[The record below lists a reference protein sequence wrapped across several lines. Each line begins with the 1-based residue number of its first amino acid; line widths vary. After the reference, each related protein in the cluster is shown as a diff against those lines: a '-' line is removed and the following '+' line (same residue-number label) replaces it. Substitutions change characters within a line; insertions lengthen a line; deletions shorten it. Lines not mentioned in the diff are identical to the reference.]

1 MDDLIKKIKSIY
13 SEKNSKFILKAYDFA
28 ERAHQG
34 QLRMSGEPYFTHP
47 CHVAEVLVDLN
58 FDSATIVA
66 ALLHDVLEDTEVT
79 DEQMRNEFGEEV
91 LSLVEGVTK
100 LDKLQF
106 KNAEDEQ
113 AENLRKMFFAMAK
126 DIRVLIIKLADRLH
140 NMRSLSSLPRHRQ
153 LAMARETL
161 DIYAPLAGRIGI
173 SQIKC
178 ELDDLSMM
186 YLYPDEHAELVKM
199 VSSKLSERQEF
210 IDKLCETIKEKLQ
223 ELGIKGDVWGRPKH
237 LYSIYKKMVN
247 KGKTFDQIYDLSAVR
262 VIVETVKDCYAVLG
276 AIHTIWKPIPGRFKD
291 YIAMP
296 KPNFYQSLHT
306 TVMTK
311 IGVPFEI
318 QIRTKAMHT
327 IAEYGIAAHWR
338 YKEGNTSNNIP
349 DGLNNKLSWL
359 KNEVEVQGELENSK
373 EFMDSLKIDLFSDE
387 VFVFSP
393 KGDVI
398 NLPVGSTPVDFA
410 YHIHSAIG
418 NKCVGAKINTKIVP
432 LSTILENGDII
443 EIITSNSAKGPSRDW
458 LKFVKTASAKAKIR
472 QFFKKEMLEENIK
485 QGKEMLEK
493 EAKRRGYAYS
503 DLAVPSWLNYIMHR
517 YSMSTVDD
525 LYATIGYGGLTTNQV
540 LLKLIEFYKQEVES
554 KKVPE
559 FSEANPKRTASG
571 GVIIKGYDDFLIRLS
586 HCCNPVPGDDIV
598 GYISRGRGVTVHR
611 QDCPNVKGMEKERLI
626 EASWPAQQNGGK
638 TFVATI
644 QINTENRGGMLASIT
659 TLISNQKVPITSASA
674 RVENADNAV
683 VIISVEISNISV
695 LKDLIEK
702 IRRIPGITD
711 VFRATNV

>member
-1 MDDLIKKIKSIY
+1 MDDLLKKVEKVY
-13 SEKNSKFILKAYDFA
+13 SEKNRKLILKAYDFA
-28 ERAHQG
+28 KSAHQG
-34 QLRMSGEPYFTHP
+34 QYRMSGEEYFTHP
-47 CHVAEVLVDLN
+47 CHVAEVLVNLN
-58 FDSATIVA
+58 FDAATIVA
-66 ALLHDVLEDTEVT
+66 ALLHDVLEDTNVT
-79 DEQMRNEFGEEV
+79 DEEMRNEFGDEV
-91 LSLVEGVTK
+91 LALVEGVTK

-106 KNAEDEQ
+106 KSAEDEQ

-178 ELDDLSMM
+178 ELDDLSMK
-186 YLYPDEHAELVKM
+186 YLYPKEYDELISM

-210 IDKLCETIKEKLQ
+210 IDTLCDTIREKLK
-223 ELGIKGDVWGRPKH
+223 ELGIQGDVWGRPKH
-237 LYSIYKKMVN
+237 LYSIYKKMTS

-262 VIVETVKDCYAVLG
+262 VIVDSVKDCYAVLG

-338 YKEGNTSNNIP
+338 YKEGNSGTNIP
-349 DGLNNKLSWL
+349 DNISNKLGWL

-373 EFMDSLKIDLFSDE
+373 EFLDSLKIDLFGDE

-398 NLPVGSTPVDFA
+398 NLPVGSTAVDFA

-418 NKCVGAKINTKIVP
+418 NKCIGAKINTKIVP
-432 LSTILENGDII
+432 LSTELSNGDIV

-458 LKFVKTASAKAKIR
+458 LKFVKTAGAKTKIR
-472 QFFKKEMLEENIK
+472 QFFKREMLEENIK

-493 EAKRRGYAYS
+493 EAKRRGYAFS

-517 YSMSTVDD
+517 YSMASVDD
-525 LYATIGYGGLTTNQV
+525 LYASVGYGGLTTNQV

-554 KKVPE
+554 KVVPE
-559 FSEANPKRTASG
+559 FTEANPKRSASG
-571 GVIIKGYDDFLIRLS
+571 GVLIKGYDDFLIRLA
-586 HCCNPVPGDDIV
+586 HCCDPVPGDDIV

-611 QDCPNVKGMEKERLI
+611 KDCPNVKNMETERLI
-626 EASWPAQQNGGK
+626 EARWPESGTNKA
-638 TFVATI
+638 FVATV

-659 TLISNQKVPITSASA
+659 TLISNMKVPITSASA
-674 RVENADNAV
+674 RVEKADNAV
-683 VIISVEISNISV
+683 VIISVEITNIAT
-695 LKDLIEK
+695 LNEIIAK
-702 IRRIPGITD
+702 IRQIPGIIN
-711 VFRATNV
+711 VFRATNG